1 MESLQVSADLL
12 SHDHPTGSL
21 GRQPAEQ
28 NIEQSGVGG
37 FDDRSVTRP
46 DRGNIIEQYDPATKL
61 YELPFRLSES
71 NNATGDTDLS
81 HNWVPQHLWASRG
94 QGNGSGAKVDHRWL
108 ATP

>member
-1 MESLQVSADLL
+1 MMENRSF
-12 SHDHPTGSL
+12 DHLFGTL
-21 GRQPAEQ
+21 
-28 NIEQSGVGG
+28 SGVRG

-46 DRGNIIEQYDPATKL
+46 DGGNIFEQYDPATKL